1 MIKNQSDINYASLIS
16 DFIIIDLNDIT
27 SRKVLGFSR
36 GNGIQL
42 FTLPEEVVFYR
53 LILMNLSL

>member
-1 MIKNQSDINYASLIS
+1 MIKNQSDINYDSLIS

-36 GNGIQL
+36 GN
-42 FTLPEEVVFYR
+42 
-53 LILMNLSL
+53 